1 MESSAL
7 LSAELI
13 QKAIWFGGSFF
24 VFFFFWGPY
33 FEKSVFLF
41 LVEVYVEFL
50 MLQNASDIHKKT
62 NL

>member
-13 QKAIWFGGSFF
+13 QKAIWFGGSFL
-24 VFFFFWGPY
+24 VFFFWGPY